1 MILSDPHPT
10 VRRVPFKGPD
20 YDQQAEVAHRSTFLQ
35 SLVAGKQIWDSKKGA
50 TKGLENSPE
59 FVHIMWSF
67 SENLT
72 DMIRYL
78 KTFKMDDE
86 YMELMVHHESYSC
99 AAWCACMLA
108 GDQEGQSLVE
118 ARIREGWSDS
128 MALLKEFQSML
139 DTWVEIVGPD

>member
-1 MILSDPHPT
+1 
-10 VRRVPFKGPD
+10 
-20 YDQQAEVAHRSTFLQ
+20 
-35 SLVAGKQIWDSKKGA
+35 
-50 TKGLENSPE
+50 
-59 FVHIMWSF
+59 MWSF
-67 SENLT
+67 SENLK

-108 GDQEGQSLVE
+108 GDQEGKSLVE
-118 ARIREGWSDS
+118 ARIREGWRDS

-139 DTWVEIVGPD
+139 DTWVEIVVPD